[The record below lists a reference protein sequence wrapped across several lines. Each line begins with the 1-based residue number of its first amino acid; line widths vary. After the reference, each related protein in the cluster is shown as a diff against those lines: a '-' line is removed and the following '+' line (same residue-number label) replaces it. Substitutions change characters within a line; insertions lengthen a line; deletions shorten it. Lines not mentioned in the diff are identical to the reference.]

1 MKKILNPLKIGFYCV
16 DYNYQGKKQSAV
28 YFQLESAQEAMMKMI
43 RNGADCIGMREW
55 KPKPEI
61 LSIKHKK

>member
-1 MKKILNPLKIGFYCV
+1 MKLDPLKTGFYCV

-28 YFQLESAQEAMMKMI
+28 YFQLESAQEALLKMMK
-43 RNGADCIGMREW
+43 NGVETLGMREW

-61 LSIKHKK
+61 LMITKR